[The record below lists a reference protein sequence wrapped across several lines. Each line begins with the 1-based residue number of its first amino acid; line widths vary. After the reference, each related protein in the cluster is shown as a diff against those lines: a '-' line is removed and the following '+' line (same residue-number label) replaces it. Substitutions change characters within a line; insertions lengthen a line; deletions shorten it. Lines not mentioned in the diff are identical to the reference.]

1 MIETNTINS
10 NYKKITLLLEK
21 DVYLS
26 LQEKIGKG
34 KIGKFISKTIRPY
47 LVSDEDLKKAY
58 IKMSKDK
65 EREKEANIWS
75 ENLIGDLS

>member
-1 MIETNTINS
+1 MIETSTINS
-10 NYKKITLLLEK
+10 DYKKVTLLLEK

-26 LQEKIGKG
+26 LQERVGKG
-34 KIGKFISKTIRPY
+34 KIGKFINKTIRPY
-47 LVSDEDLKKAY
+47 LFSDEDLKKAY

-65 EREKEANIWS
+65 EREKEADIWS